1 MLREEEVG
9 PDVLQFHYLAL
20 LNVVFDLSWAGSFPH
35 SSEDVRSPLVRP
47 DGLQHVLGAVEAG
60 EENQVLLLHA
70 DDVLLQSVQHQDP
83 DSGQGQED
91 ASKDTAEY
99 VENHEG
105 CQAGH
110 VDVLHSVEP
119 EHSDTDEGQ
128 AAVDLLT
135 GKRVPAVEG
144 QCEEDDE
151 ECEGGDSD
159 DYMYDREYPDS
170 SERIPPL

>member
-20 LNVVFDLSWAGSFPH
+20 INVVFDLSWAGSFPH

-47 DGLQHVLGAVEAG
+47 DRLQHVLGAVEAG
-60 EENQVLLLHA
+60 EEKQVLLLHA

-110 VDVLHSVEP
+110 VDVLHGVKP
-119 EHSDTDEGQ
+119 EGSDADEGE
-128 AAVDLLT
+128 AAVDLLA
-135 GKRVPAVEG
+135 GEGVPRVQGE
-144 QCEEDDE
+144 DE
-151 ECEGGDSD
+151 ERHEEQEGGDSEED
-159 DYMYDREYPDS
+159 
-170 SERIPPL
+170 L